1 MAKIRVYE
9 LAKELGFDNKA
20 FVEELHREGIQ
31 VKSYMS
37 TVDEETADLVRTLF
51 GSRGEKA
58 KAAPAA
64 PPAEKAPA
72 PEAAKPKGKESAPP
86 AAKAPAPAPK
96 KEAAPPAA
104 PPQRAPAP
112 PRAAAPKAAPPAP
125 RPAPPA
131 PAARTAAPPT
141 PEAPAP
147 PKPAEVVRQRRGRV
161 RIPEA
166 ITVKDLADK
175 LSIKAAEIIKELMK
189 MGQMTT
195 INQMID
201 NSTAVGLSEKFG
213 YEVEISKENIE
224 DVLVHQEADAPES
237 LKPRAP
243 VITIM
248 GHVDHGK
255 TRLLDAIRKAN
266 VMEHEAG
273 GITQHIGA
281 YRVKTEKGTAV
292 FLDTPGHE
300 AFTAMRARGAK
311 VTDLVILVV
320 AANEGVMPQTREAV
334 AHAKAASVPIMV
346 AVNKMDLPDANPD
359 RVKQQLSELGL
370 IPEDWGGDTVY
381 APVSAR
387 QGIGIDDLLD
397 LAILQ
402 AELMELKANPD
413 RAAEGVVVEA
423 KLDKGR
429 GPVAT
434 VLVQR
439 GTLKV
444 GDTFVA
450 GKWHGKARALLDDQG
465 RKLKLAGPATPVE
478 VLGFAGVPE
487 AGDTFLA
494 VQDERVA
501 REISSRRQQR
511 ERLAALVT
519 NARVSLESF
528 LDSVKEGRLKELNI
542 ILKADVQGSIEAL
555 RESLQKLGNQ
565 EVGVRILHSS
575 AGGITETDVMLA
587 AASSAIIVGFNV
599 RPTPGTGETAKRE
612 KVDIRLYSVIYDAIE
627 EVKSALEG
635 ILEPGKREVIR
646 GHAEVRKIFHVPGAG
661 TIGGS
666 YVTDGTVR
674 RNSEVRLIRDNVVI
688 YTGRLSSLRRFK
700 EDVAEVQQGY
710 ECGIGLE
717 RFNDL
722 KEGDIIEPFVTEEV
736 ARTL

>member
-1 MAKIRVYE
+1 
-9 LAKELGFDNKA
+9 
-20 FVEELHREGIQ
+20 
-31 VKSYMS
+31 
-37 TVDEETADLVRTLF
+37 
-51 GSRGEKA
+51 
-58 KAAPAA
+58 PAA
-64 PPAEKAPA
+64 PV
-72 PEAAKPKGKESAPP
+72 KP
-86 AAKAPAPAPK
+86 
-96 KEAAPPAA
+96 
-104 PPQRAPAP
+104 
-112 PRAAAPKAAPPAP
+112 
-125 RPAPPA
+125 
-131 PAARTAAPPT
+131 
-141 PEAPAP
+141 
-147 PKPAEVVRQRRGRV
+147 QRRGMV
-161 RIPEA
+161 RLPEA
-166 ITVKDLADK
+166 ITVKDLSDK
-175 LSIKAAEIIKELMK
+175 LSVKAAEVIKELMK

-195 INQMID
+195 INQLLD
-201 NSTAVGLSEKFG
+201 HGTAATLSEKFG
-213 YEVEISKENIE
+213 YEVEIAKERIE
-224 DVLVHQEADAPES
+224 DVLVQDADPPGS
-237 LKPRAP
+237 LRPRAP

-281 YRVKTEKGTAV
+281 YKVTTSKGTAV

-334 AHAKAASVPIMV
+334 AHAKAAGVRIMV

-359 RVKQQLSELGL
+359 RIKQQLSDLGL
-370 IPEDWGGDTVY
+370 IPEGWGGETVY
-381 APVSAR
+381 CPVSAR
-387 QGIGIDDLLD
+387 QGTGIDDLLD

-402 AELMELKANPD
+402 AELMELKANPERD
-413 RAAEGVVVEA
+413 ASGVVVEA

-439 GTLKV
+439 GTLRV

-450 GKWHGKARALLDDQG
+450 GKWHGRVRALLDDQG
-465 RKLKLAGPATPVE
+465 RKLKTAAPATPAE

-487 AGDTFLA
+487 AGDAFT
-494 VQDERVA
+494 VVENERLA
-501 REISSRRQQR
+501 REISGKRQQR
-511 ERLAALVT
+511 ERLAALMVS
-519 NARVSLESF
+519 AKVSLESF
-528 LDSVKEGRLKELNI
+528 LAGVKEGRLKELNI

-555 RESLQKLGNQ
+555 RESLLKLGNE

-587 AASSAIIVGFNV
+587 AASSAVIVGFNV
-599 RPTPGTGETAKRE
+599 RPTPGAAATAKRE

-635 ILEPGKREVIR
+635 ILEPIKREVVR
-646 GHAEVRKIFHVPGAG
+646 GHAEVRKTFHVPGVGA
-661 TIGGS
+661 IAGS
-666 YVTDGTVR
+666 YVTDGSIR
-674 RNSEVRLIRDNVVI
+674 RGSEARLIRDNVVV

-700 EDVAEVQQGY
+700 DDVQEVQQGY

-717 RFNDL
+717 RYNDL
-722 KEGDIIEPFVTEEV
+722 KEGDVIEPFLTEEV